1 MSKIYF
7 LLCIGFL
14 FTTGVHAQKKGD
26 IQGEVKSASKIKK
39 ISLNYRIGDESITDS
54 AEVKAGRFHFT
65 YTVSEPTFAMI
76 RLVYAPKEGSERPG
90 YEARQIFLE
99 PGISNKIV
107 INDSLK
113 NATVKGGAALRDF
126 EQLQN
131 LLAPIEKRRRAL
143 NEKYRE
149 YSKNKDTAGMQ
160 KMRGLMEVT
169 DGNSNEDVYHRF
181 LKNSPKSPIGMYVLD
196 RYSGYDIDPVKAE
209 PLFNQLSV
217 ANQES
222 YSGLAFKERIETA
235 KKTVVGS
242 MAMNFTQNDT
252 LGKPVSLTDFRGKYV
267 LIDFWASW
275 CGPCRAENPNLVKAF
290 HEYKDKGFTVLGVS
304 LDRPGKHDAWMD
316 AIHKDEL
323 TWTQVSDLKFWDN
336 AVAKQYGIRAI
347 PQNILVDPNGKII
360 GKNLTGARLHSKL
373 KEIINK

>member
-1 MSKIYF
+1 MNKIYS
-7 LLCIGFL
+7 LLCFGFL
-14 FTTGVHAQKKGD
+14 FTTGVYAQKKGA
-26 IQGEVKSASKIKK
+26 IQGEVKSGSKIQK
-39 ISLNYRIGDESITDS
+39 ISLNYRVGDESITDS
-54 AEVKAGRFHFT
+54 AEVKAGRFQFI

-76 RLVYAPKEGSERPG
+76 RLVYSPKEGSEKQG

-99 PGISNKIV
+99 PGVSNNIV

-113 NATVKGGAALRDF
+113 NATVKGGEALRDF
-126 EQLQN
+126 EKLQN
-131 LLAPIEKRRRAL
+131 MLAPIEKRKRAL

-160 KMRGLMEVT
+160 KMRDLMEVT
-169 DGNSNEDVYHRF
+169 DGNSNEEVYIHF

-217 ANQES
+217 ANQKS
-222 YSGLAFKERIETA
+222 YSGRFFKERIETA
-235 KKTVVGS
+235 KKTAIGS
-242 MAMNFTQNDT
+242 MALNFTQNDT

-290 HEYKDKGFTVLGVS
+290 HLYKDKGFTVLGVS
-304 LDRPGKHDAWMD
+304 LDRPGKFDAWME

-323 TWTQVSDLKFWDN
+323 TWTQVSDLNFWN
-336 AVAKQYGIRAI
+336 NSVAKQYGIQAI

-360 GKNLTGARLHSKL
+360 DKNLTGKRLHSKL
-373 KEIINK
+373 NEILK

>member
-1 MSKIYF
+1 MDKILYS
-7 LLCIGFL
+7 LCVLIFCSSA
-14 FTTGVHAQKKGD
+14 THAQKKGD

-54 AEVKAGRFHFT
+54 AEVKGERFHFT

-76 RLVYAPKEGSERPG
+76 RLIYAPKEGSERPG

-113 NATVKGGAALRDF
+113 NAMVNGGAAMSDF
-126 EQLQN
+126 KQLQSM
-131 LLAPIEKRRRAL
+131 LDPIEKQRREF

-160 KMRGLMEVT
+160 KIRALMEKA
-169 DGNSNEDVYHRF
+169 DGNSIEDVYHRF
-181 LKNSPKSPIGMYVLD
+181 LKNKPKSPIGIYVLD
-196 RYSGYDIDPVKAE
+196 RFSGYAIDPAIAE
-209 PLFNQLSV
+209 PLFNKLSA
-217 ANQES
+217 ANQKSES
-222 YSGLAFKERIETA
+222 GRAFKERIETA
-235 KKTVVGS
+235 KKTTVGV

-275 CGPCRAENPNLVKAF
+275 CGPCRAENPNVVKAF
-290 HEYKDKGFTVLGVS
+290 NEYKDKGFTVLGIS
-304 LDRPGKHDAWMD
+304 LDQPGKHQAWMD
-316 AIHKDEL
+316 AIHKDNL
-323 TWTQVSDLKFWDN
+323 TWTQLSDLKGWRN
-336 AVAKQYGIRAI
+336 EVSTMYGISAI
-347 PQNILVDPNGKII
+347 PQNLLLDPTGKII
-360 GKNLTGARLHSKL
+360 AKNIRGEELPKTL
-373 KEIINK
+373 KSMIK